1 MAPVAVIKDDG
12 TPAST
17 QQANLKSKVEPVI
30 AINPFYSPSLGDD
43 GDTTYPFAEFKVS
56 FLHFSLQSLLLIH
69 RIFVPPAVLPESRL
83 GAPDRGSRYR
93 ARTIRRSL

>member
-17 QQANLKSKVEPVI
+17 PQVNLKSKVEQVV

-56 FLHFSLQSLLLIH
+56 FSHFSLHHLLLIH
-69 RIFVPPAVLPESRL
+69 PIFH
-83 GAPDRGSRYR
+83 
-93 ARTIRRSL
+93 